1 MKLDKLNLDGKKDS
15 IEVLDKIFSA
25 KINKKLIFPDHYK
38 FNKSELLDIINEAE
52 KEKLKIIMTE
62 KDFNKVNDF
71 RLEKINYLKV
81 SLEIE
86 NQEKFFKRIMK
97 LYV

>member
-1 MKLDKLNLDGKKDS
+1 
-15 IEVLDKIFSA
+15 
-25 KINKKLIFPDHYK
+25 
-38 FNKSELLDIINEAE
+38 
-52 KEKLKIIMTE
+52 MTE